1 MALLWIKNA
10 AVTRRKM
17 LQTSQFMELFRAGNR
32 FRREVI
38 VGFAKPFFLQLCKL
52 AGFAHMVDKFGH
64 VGQKLR

>member
-38 VGFAKPFFLQLCKL
+38 VGFAKPFSAALQACRFR
-52 AGFAHMVDKFGH
+52 AYG
-64 VGQKLR
+64 

>member
-38 VGFAKPFFLQLCKL
+38 VGFAKPFFSAALQACRFR
-52 AGFAHMVDKFGH
+52 AYG
-64 VGQKLR
+64 

>member
-10 AVTRRKM
+10 AVTRRKL

-38 VGFAKPFFLQLCKL
+38 VGFAKPFFLQQACRFH
-52 AGFAHMVDKFGH
+52 AYG
-64 VGQKLR
+64 